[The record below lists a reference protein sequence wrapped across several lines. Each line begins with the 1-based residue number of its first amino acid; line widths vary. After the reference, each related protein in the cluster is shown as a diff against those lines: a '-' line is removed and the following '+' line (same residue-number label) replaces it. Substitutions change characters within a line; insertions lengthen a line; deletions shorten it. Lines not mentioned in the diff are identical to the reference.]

1 MSKSAELPRVFAG
14 KGRTYLL
21 RLVANG
27 LAQALCTLA
36 TAFLVQYAF
45 DNLITPATGAYERP
59 LFYLGLGFAGSAA
72 GLAWLR
78 MAEQVDAERLG
89 QDYIHRTRTQAYRH
103 LTALVPRALQRRSRG
118 ALMLRFVT
126 DLSALRRWVS
136 LGLARLAAAGL
147 TTVLTLGAL
156 AVVNWVLALSVLVVL
171 LLGTLAVA
179 LQGGALQR
187 TVREARRRRSRL
199 AADLSDRIASMAV
212 VQAFGQARR
221 ERRRVTKQSQNLK
234 VAMVQQAK
242 AVGRVRAAA
251 EGAVAASSAVVV
263 IVGTLEVAQ
272 GRATPGT
279 VVAALSIIGLLVPA
293 LRDLGRV
300 FEYYRSAQISKEKL
314 RDFLATPTL
323 VHERRNAPDLEAGP
337 GRLTFEQV
345 SLGSTLNVVTATA
358 EAGQVVAVAGSNGA
372 GKSTLF
378 ELAARFIDPDEGR
391 VLLDGQDLR
400 RCNLSSL
407 RRAVS
412 MVSADLPLLRG
423 TVTRNLRYRAP
434 HASEEEVA
442 EVWQLCR
449 LGDVVNELPEGGD
462 TRIRDGGSNLSAG
475 QRQRLALARALLGG
489 SRLLLLDE
497 ADANLDPEATKI
509 LDEVIRKLRGQVTIL
524 FITHRPAR
532 LALADI
538 VWRLEAGKLIQVA
551 PPEEL
556 ALAS

>member
-1 MSKSAELPRVFAG
+1 MSRSAELPHVFAG
-14 KGRTYLL
+14 RGRVYLV

-45 DNLITPATGAYERP
+45 DNLITPATGAYGRP
-59 LFYLGLGFAGSAA
+59 LFYLGLGFAVSTA

-78 MAEQVDAERLG
+78 MAERVDAERLG
-89 QDYIHRTRTQAYRH
+89 QDYIHRARTRAYRH
-103 LTALVPRALQRRSRG
+103 LTALVPRALERRSRG

-136 LGLARLAAAGL
+136 LGLARLAVAGL
-147 TTVLTLGAL
+147 TTVLTLGVL
-156 AVVNWVLALSVLVVL
+156 AGVNWVLALSVLVVL
-171 LLGTLAVA
+171 LLATLAVA
-179 LQGGALQR
+179 LQGGAIQR

-212 VQAFGQARR
+212 VQAFGQAKR
-221 ERRRVTKQSQNLK
+221 ERQRAAKQSQELK

-251 EGAVAASSAVVV
+251 EAAVATSSAVVV
-263 IVGTLEVAQ
+263 LVGVLEVAQ

-279 VVAALSIIGLLVPA
+279 VVAALSIVGLLVPA

-300 FEYYRSAQISKEKL
+300 FEYHRSAQVSQEKL

-323 VHERRNAPDLEAGP
+323 VHERRNAPDLEVGP

-345 SLGSTLNVVTATA
+345 SLGNALYGVTATA
-358 EAGQVVAVAGSNGA
+358 EAGRIVAVAGSNGA

-400 RCNLSSL
+400 HVSFSSL

-434 HASEEEVA
+434 HASEEELA
-442 EVWQLCR
+442 HVWQLCR
-449 LGDVVNELPEGGD
+449 LDEVVNVLPNGKD
-462 TRIRDGGSNLSAG
+462 TKIRDGVGNLSAG

-509 LDEVIRKLRGQVTIL
+509 LDHVIQELRGQVTVL

-532 LALADI
+532 LALADV
-538 VWRLEAGKLIQVA
+538 VWRLEVGKLIQVA

-556 ALAS
+556 AIAS